1 VRRRRG
7 VLSNCAVQVKRSDY
21 VHCTLGADSWMKM
34 ILNCSEP
41 QRRRRFTILF
51 EPYQSIPRAPEY
63 HPGGRYYFISKLLG
77 HVPVRDTDDVI

>member
-1 VRRRRG
+1 M
-7 VLSNCAVQVKRSDY
+7 SNMSTVTVQVKRADY
-21 VHCTLGADSWMKM
+21 LHCTRDVDSWMKM

-63 HPGGRYYFISKLLG
+63 HPGGRYYFISEFVGTVDYGVFLC
-77 HVPVRDTDDVI
+77 VV